1 MADLRDE
8 DELEWDSEEYHDVE
22 AIIIAESFVKLSTV
36 SIDDTPSTTTVSSS
50 WAAMV
55 SSECARVSL

>member
-22 AIIIAESFVKLSTV
+22 AIIIAEVRTLPRPRPAAIARSTLE
-36 SIDDTPSTTTVSSS
+36 IGLEPP
-50 WAAMV
+50 
-55 SSECARVSL
+55 